1 MNHEIKTFR
10 AAAAVLLVAL
20 RASRGFFLSIELW
33 MMVLVAGATVGGA
46 WLALLGSGWSMAVLA
61 FAIGYVPARAVLH
74 AKQVLSWP
82 FL

>member
-1 MNHEIKTFR
+1 MNHETKTFQD
-10 AAAAVLLVAL
+10 AAAALVHAL

-46 WLALLGSGWSMAVLA
+46 WLALLGNGWSLAVLA
-61 FAIGYVPARAVLH
+61 FAIGYVPARTVLH
-74 AKQVLSWP
+74 ARQVLSWP